1 MYPSNKTA
9 WSIQP
14 YVTIDFDAKFRNPKH
29 VFRLVNLLS
38 TKVDYERHENVYAQ
52 TINCANWHTKQ
63 RTTQCRIPLTKN
75 KIYDDTNSTKRCA
88 VVNIAKIILPDEK
101 HMMREWRKYCKFD
114 NKPNMIARRT
124 DGYGRGKLRIKK
136 RQQFIPST
144 EYFENVKNFGNVNY
158 AFNDIVVIFDFIDSN
173 TKEVVDQQKNNNI
186 DRTCETMKIFVEEN
200 DLDAYKAVYILKK
213 DDNTRYVS
221 CIITFDDTIDYNNKE
236 CDVVV
241 SFHINFE
248 KYLRNGNYD
257 VCGRFLSLI
266 NPDDANGFIDLME
279 RNGLSFSPN
288 DVAAL
293 KRNLTEHNIC

>member
-1 MYPSNKTA
+1 M
-9 WSIQP
+9 
-14 YVTIDFDAKFRNPKH
+14 
-29 VFRLVNLLS
+29 
-38 TKVDYERHENVYAQ
+38 
-52 TINCANWHTKQ
+52 
-63 RTTQCRIPLTKN
+63 
-75 KIYDDTNSTKRCA
+75 KRCA

-136 RQQFIPST
+136 QQQFIPSA
-144 EYFENVKNFGNVNY
+144 EYFENVKNFGNINY
-158 AFNDIVVIFDFIDSN
+158 AFNDIVVIFDFINSN

-186 DRTCETMKIFVEEN
+186 DRTCETMKKFVEEN
-200 DLDAYKAVYILKK
+200 DLNAYKTVYILKK
-213 DDNTRYVS
+213 PDSNTRYVS

-248 KYLRNGNYD
+248 KHLWNGNYD

-266 NPDDANGFIDLME
+266 NPDDVNGFIDLME
-279 RNGLSFSPN
+279 HNGLSFSPD

-293 KRNLTEHNIC
+293 KRYLSEHKLYQ